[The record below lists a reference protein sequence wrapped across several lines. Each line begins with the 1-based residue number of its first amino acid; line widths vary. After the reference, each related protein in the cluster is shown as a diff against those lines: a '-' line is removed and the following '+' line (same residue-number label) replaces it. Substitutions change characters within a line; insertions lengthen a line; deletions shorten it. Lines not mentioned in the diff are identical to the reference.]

1 MDRSES
7 IIDLIKNQI
16 KKEDSLPVL
25 SPESLEIQNEATRE
39 NMDFSKLTRL
49 VSRDITL
56 TGQILK
62 TANSPFYRGLGDVE
76 TLKDAVLRLGQHE
89 MVNIIMQE
97 MHKNNFKSE
106 IPQIRSYQTR
116 LWNHSLSC
124 AMGSLWTV
132 KYLALNDLIPR
143 AFISGLLHDMGQLYL
158 LTAIEKLLISETE
171 SFKPPPQ
178 LIEKILASLHPSLG
192 YNLLT
197 KWNLPDPYRI
207 IARDHHRE
215 DFDVTNMMLVVIRLT
230 DAVCHKMERN
240 DPEENLSGIASS
252 READILT
259 MSEIGLAE
267 LEIAL
272 EDAKTRNTPL

>member
-7 IIDLIKNQI
+7 IIDLIKKQI

-25 SPESLEIQNEATRE
+25 SPESLAIQEEATRE
-39 NMDFSKLTRL
+39 NMDFQKLTRL
-49 VSRDITL
+49 VRRDITL

-76 TLKDAVLRLGQHE
+76 TLRDAILRLGQFE
-89 MVNIIMQE
+89 MVNIVMQE
-97 MHKNNFKSE
+97 LHKKNFKSKL
-106 IPQIRSYQTR
+106 PLIRSYQTR

-124 AMGSLWTV
+124 AIGCLWAV
-132 KYLALNDLIPR
+132 KYLSLNELLPR

-158 LTAIEKLLISETE
+158 LTAMEKLLISETE

-178 LIEKILASLHPSLG
+178 LIDKILANLHPSLG
-192 YNLLT
+192 YNLLS
-197 KWNLPDPYRI
+197 KWNLPESYRV
-207 IARDHHRE
+207 IARDHHTE
-215 DFDVTNMMLVVIRLT
+215 EFDAANTMLIIVRLT

-240 DPEENLSGIASS
+240 DPQENLSGIASS
-252 READILT
+252 KEADILG

-272 EDAKTRNTPL
+272 EDARSKG